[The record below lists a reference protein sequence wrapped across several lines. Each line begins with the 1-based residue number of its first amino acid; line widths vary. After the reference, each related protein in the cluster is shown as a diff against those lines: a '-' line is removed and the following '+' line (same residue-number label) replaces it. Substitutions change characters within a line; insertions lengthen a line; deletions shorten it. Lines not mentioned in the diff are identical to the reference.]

1 MENQK
6 SYHHKNLRN
15 ELIEKGIR
23 LVNEEGLKAFSLR
36 KAAAACG
43 VSHAAPYSHFQNKE
57 ELLEA
62 MQNYITDEFSAIL
75 EDTISEYGNRSDV
88 LEQLGKA
95 YVVFFLKNPHY
106 FSFLYTQS
114 NMKIDLSFRQDKDR
128 NYKPFEIFMDLAL
141 KRMDQADYPEE
152 KRKDAVIA
160 LWSFVHGIASLAT
173 MKNVSYDED
182 WENKITDFMSVFHC
196 SFLKENQ
203 NGGQ

>member
-1 MENQK
+1 MESPK

-75 EDTISEYGNRSDV
+75 EDTISEYGNRSDA
-88 LEQLGKA
+88 LEKLGKA

-114 NMKIDLSFRQDKDR
+114 NMKIDLSFRQDKGEND
-128 NYKPFEIFMDLAL
+128 KPFKIFRDLAL
-141 KRMDQADYPEE
+141 KRMNQADYPEE
-152 KRKDAVIA
+152 KQKDAVIA

-173 MKNVSYDED
+173 MKNVYYDEN
-182 WENKITDFMSVFHC
+182 WENKIADFMSVFHC
-196 SFLKENQ
+196 SFLEENQ

>member
-23 LVNEEGLKAFSLR
+23 LVNEEGLKTFSLR

-114 NMKIDLSFRQDKDR
+114 NMKIDLSFRQGKGQND
-128 NYKPFEIFMDLAL
+128 KPFEIFRDLAL

-173 MKNVSYDED
+173 MKNVSYDEN
-182 WENKITDFMSVFHC
+182 WENKITDFMGVFHC
-196 SFLKENQ
+196 PFLEENQ
-203 NGGQ
+203 NGGR

>member
-75 EDTISEYGNRSDV
+75 EDTISEYG
-88 LEQLGKA
+88 
-95 YVVFFLKNPHY
+95 
-106 FSFLYTQS
+106 
-114 NMKIDLSFRQDKDR
+114 LSL
-128 NYKPFEIFMDLAL
+128 IH
-141 KRMDQADYPEE
+141 
-152 KRKDAVIA
+152 I
-160 LWSFVHGIASLAT
+160 
-173 MKNVSYDED
+173 
-182 WENKITDFMSVFHC
+182 
-196 SFLKENQ
+196 
-203 NGGQ
+203 